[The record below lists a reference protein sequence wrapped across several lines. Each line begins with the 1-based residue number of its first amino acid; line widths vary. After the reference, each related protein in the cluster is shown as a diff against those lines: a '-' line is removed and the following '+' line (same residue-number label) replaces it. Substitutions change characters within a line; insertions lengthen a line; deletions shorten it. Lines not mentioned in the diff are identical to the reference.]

1 MLWGA
6 GARLSYTHTKT
17 EPTRQLFNL
26 MCTAYFHNYIYN
38 TVAWHVVSI
47 YHDLSNCYSIHGNL
61 GLHKN
66 HLQQYKECYNN
77 CP

>member
-47 YHDLSNCYSIHGNL
+47 YHDLSN
-61 GLHKN
+61 
-66 HLQQYKECYNN
+66 
-77 CP
+77 